1 MVVTWRPLQRAGV
14 CPARNGLQG
23 GLSWPARHTQQ
34 GDWHM
39 KSDIID
45 IKGMV
50 HVQTEKAVL
59 FSTDGNRAN
68 AEWLPLS
75 QIEVENA
82 HPIWTI
88 TLPEWLAMEKGL
100 I

>member
-1 MVVTWRPLQRAGV
+1 
-14 CPARNGLQG
+14 
-23 GLSWPARHTQQ
+23 
-34 GDWHM
+34 M
-39 KSDIID
+39 KSNIID
-45 IKGMV
+45 IEGMV
-50 HVQTEKAVL
+50 HIQTERAVL

-88 TLPEWLAMEKGL
+88 TLPEWLASEKGFV
-100 I
+100 

>member
-1 MVVTWRPLQRAGV
+1 
-14 CPARNGLQG
+14 
-23 GLSWPARHTQQ
+23 
-34 GDWHM
+34 M
-39 KSDIID
+39 KSNVID
-45 IKGMV
+45 IEGMV
-50 HVQTEKAVL
+50 HHQTEKAVL

-75 QIEVENA
+75 QIEVEDN

-88 TLPEWLAMEKGL
+88 TLPEQIALDKGL

>member
-1 MVVTWRPLQRAGV
+1 
-14 CPARNGLQG
+14 
-23 GLSWPARHTQQ
+23 
-34 GDWHM
+34 M

-45 IKGMV
+45 IEGMV
-50 HVQTEKAVL
+50 HARTERAVL

-68 AEWLPLS
+68 AEWIPLS
-75 QIEVENA
+75 QIEVESN
-82 HPIWTI
+82 HPIWTV

>member
-1 MVVTWRPLQRAGV
+1 
-14 CPARNGLQG
+14 
-23 GLSWPARHTQQ
+23 
-34 GDWHM
+34 M
-39 KSDIID
+39 KSNVID
-45 IKGMV
+45 IEGMV
-50 HVQTEKAVL
+50 HHQTEKAVL

-75 QIEVENA
+75 QIEVEDN

-88 TLPEWLAMEKGL
+88 TLPEQLATDKGL